1 MNTYSVSVTSDNSKD
16 VQKLMNLSCD
26 YMEQKAEE
34 LDTEKKKGEW
44 FSPIKQDSFTMSKK
58 EFFSKFGRNSYYDDL
73 IPKDDFTL
81 IDLLEAIYK
90 DGDEPSTTWKIS
102 REKLHPEDI
111 DGMEV
116 LYLSNRGGI
125 WSIDS
130 SDIENVK
137 VTSLRDIIEYFEE
150 Q

>member
-1 MNTYSVSVTSDNSKD
+1 MDTYSVSVTSENIRDI
-16 VQKLMNLSCD
+16 QKLMNLYCD

-34 LDTEKKKGEW
+34 LDVKKKNEDW
-44 FSPIKQDSFTMSKK
+44 YSPIKQDSFTMSKEK
-58 EFFSKFGRNSYYDDL
+58 FLSKFGRNSYYDDL
-73 IPKDDFTL
+73 ISEDPFTL

-90 DGDEPSTTWKIS
+90 GGDESSTCWKIS
-102 REKLHPEDI
+102 RQMLHPEDI

-125 WSIDS
+125 WSVDS
-130 SDIENVK
+130 SDIENIRVI
-137 VTSLRDIIEYFEE
+137 SLKEIIKHFQE

>member
-1 MNTYSVSVTSDNSKD
+1 MDSLTSGNLED
-16 VQKLMNLSCD
+16 VQKLMNSSCD

-34 LDTEKKKGEW
+34 MDAKKKKGKW
-44 FSPIKQDSFTMSKK
+44 FSPIKPNSFTMSRE
-58 EFFSKFGRNSYYDDL
+58 EFFSKFGRNSSYDDL
-73 IPKDDFTL
+73 ISKDPFTL

-90 DGDEPSTTWKIS
+90 DSDEPSTTWRIS
-102 REKLHPEDI
+102 RQMLHPEDI

-130 SDIENVK
+130 SDIENIRVI
-137 VTSLRDIIEYFEE
+137 SLKDIIEYFQE